1 MPDILSH
8 EHKVQTSGLN
18 LPVSKNIYIMIQS
31 SSKLAVMM

>member
-18 LPVSKNIYIMIQS
+18 LPVSKNIYIMIHNI
-31 SSKLAVMM
+31 SKVTGMK